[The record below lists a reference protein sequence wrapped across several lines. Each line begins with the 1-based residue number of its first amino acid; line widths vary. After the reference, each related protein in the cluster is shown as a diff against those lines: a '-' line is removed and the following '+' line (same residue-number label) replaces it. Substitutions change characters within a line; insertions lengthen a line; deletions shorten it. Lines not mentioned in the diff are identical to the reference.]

1 MVVEA
6 ATSRIQ
12 GTLVYAREHNPTVVV
27 AHIHMGARCENQ
39 VEGCWKK
46 SQIIN

>member
-12 GTLVYAREHNPTVVV
+12 GTLVYAREHNPTLVHVYGHKRAPCV
-27 AHIHMGARCENQ
+27 GR
-39 VEGCWKK
+39 
-46 SQIIN
+46 